1 MNEKL
6 EFGIRAVVIG
16 ICATAVM
23 DLWTASLTR
32 FFGVR
37 ATDWAMV
44 GRWVGHFKDG
54 QFVHDKISQAS
65 PVHNERVLGWFVHY
79 AIGIVFAALLLTI
92 FGLDWARRPTVV
104 PALIFGIVTVAAP
117 FIILQPGMGSGI
129 AASKMPNPM
138 TARLRSVTAHTV
150 FGIGLYASAL
160 LSALLIK

>member
-1 MNEKL
+1 MNETL
-6 EFGIRAVVIG
+6 EFVIRAVFIG

-65 PVHNERVLGWFVHY
+65 PVRNERALGWCVHY
-79 AIGIVFAALLLTI
+79 AIGIVFAALLLTVL
-92 FGLDWARRPTVV
+92 GLEWARRPTVV
-104 PALIFGIVTVAAP
+104 PALIFGIVTVVAP
-117 FIILQPGMGSGI
+117 FFILQPGMGSGI
-129 AASKMPNPM
+129 AASRMPNPAA
-138 TARLRSVTAHTV
+138 ARLRSLMTHTV
-150 FGIGLYASAL
+150 FGIGLYV
-160 LSALLIK
+160 SALLIKWT